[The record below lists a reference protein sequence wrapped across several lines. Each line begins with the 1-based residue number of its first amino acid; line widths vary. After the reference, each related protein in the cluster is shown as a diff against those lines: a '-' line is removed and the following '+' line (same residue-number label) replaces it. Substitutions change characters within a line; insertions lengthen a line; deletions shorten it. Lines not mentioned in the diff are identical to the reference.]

1 MSSASDGAVT
11 VVVIA
16 YNDAANVADA
26 VDSALAQGD
35 VVAEVVVVDDAS
47 TDDTPRVLRQITATE
62 PRVRVVRRT
71 ANSGGC
77 GTPRNDGI
85 EAARSPWVVFL
96 DSDDVLPPKAVDA
109 LLAAGLRHDA
119 DVAAGLCVR
128 RELPSGR
135 ELPWQAELFTA
146 ESAHDGVAARPRTL
160 WDTLSVNKIYRRGF
174 LREKHIRFPD
184 GAAHYEDFVFTARL
198 YAAHPRFAVIPDT
211 VYIWHVRYGTAQA
224 SISLRRDRI
233 TNWQDRVAAHQ
244 QVLDI
249 MRDSGEEEL
258 LTAAQTKFLE
268 HDLAVYL
275 RELPQRAPEYQNQ
288 WWRISREHVRAFG
301 AEAVRRATP
310 AARWRTAVLLGRE
323 RTAAPLVRLAGLAAD
338 PPRLEPPY
346 AGDAERPL
354 WDEAGGADEAVE
366 LDGLA
371 DAALEELPLYVA
383 ATVRAG
389 CRLVLELRL
398 GDLYGRTAQ
407 AGPRHAVVEL
417 RHRLTGRTHQYQ
429 AAWHAADSPR
439 GPHRLH
445 RSRGWKSRAEQLE
458 WRARVVID
466 ASALCERDVITTWD
480 LGATLVFRDG
490 GSVATAVRAGA
501 GLGRRVQVGRR
512 GKVLLLQPYATSS
525 GWLALRV
532 ADGLAGVRRVFAARL
547 RRRIRRG
554 RH

>member
-1 MSSASDGAVT
+1 VASVSGGAVT

-26 VDSALAQGD
+26 VASALAQGD
-35 VVAEVVVVDDAS
+35 AVAEVIVVDDAS
-47 TDDTPRVLRQITATE
+47 TDDTPRVLERIAAAE
-62 PRVRVVRRT
+62 PRLRVIHRD

-85 EAARSPWVVFL
+85 AAARSPWVIFL
-96 DSDDVLPPKAVDA
+96 DSDDVLPPKAADA
-109 LLAAGLRHDA
+109 LLAAALRHDA

-135 ELPWQAELFTA
+135 ELPWQPELFTA
-146 ESAHDGVAARPRTL
+146 ESVHDGLAGRPRTL
-160 WDTLSVNKIYRRGF
+160 WDTLSVNKIYRRDF

-198 YAAHPRFAVIPDT
+198 YAARPRFAVIPDT
-211 VYIWHVRYGTAQA
+211 VYLWHVRYGTAQA

-249 MRDSGEEEL
+249 MQSSGDQEL

-268 HDLAVYL
+268 HDLTVYL
-275 RELPQRAPEYQNQ
+275 RELPQRTPEYQDQ
-288 WWRISREHVRAFG
+288 WWQISREHVRGFS

-323 RTAAPLVRLAGLAAD
+323 RTAARLVRLAGLAAD
-338 PPRLEPPY
+338 PPRLAPPY
-346 AGDAERPL
+346 AGDATHPL
-354 WDEAGGADEAVE
+354 WDEADEADETGGAGEAIE

-371 DAALEELPLYVA
+371 DAALDELPLYVA
-383 ATVRAG
+383 AAVRAG
-389 CRLVLELRL
+389 RRLILELRFA
-398 GDLYGRTAQ
+398 DLYGRTAQ
-407 AGPRHAVVEL
+407 ASPLHAVVEL
-417 RHRLTGRTHQYQ
+417 RHRVSGEAHRYQ
-429 AAWHAADSPR
+429 APWNAAGD
-439 GPHRLH
+439 G
-445 RSRGWKSRAEQLE
+445 
-458 WRARVVID
+458 WRARVAID
-466 ASALCERDVITTWD
+466 ASALCERDAITTWD
-480 LGATLVFRDG
+480 VWATLVFQDG
-490 GSVATAVRAGA
+490 GPVTTAVRAGA

-512 GKVLLLQPYATSS
+512 GQLLLLQPYATSS

-532 ADGLAGVRRVFAARL
+532 ADGLAGVRRVLAGRL
-547 RRRIRRG
+547 RRRVRR
-554 RH
+554 

>member
-1 MSSASDGAVT
+1 MSSASEGHAGAAT

-26 VDSALAQGD
+26 VASALAQGD
-35 VVAEVVVVDDAS
+35 AVAEVVVVDDAS
-47 TDDTPRVLRQITATE
+47 TDDTPQVIERLAAAE

-85 EAARSPWVVFL
+85 DAARSPWVVFL
-96 DSDDVLPPKAVDA
+96 DSDDILPPGAVDA
-109 LLAAGLRHDA
+109 LLAAAVRHDA

-135 ELPWQAELFTA
+135 ELPWQPSLFAA
-146 ESAHDGVAARPRTL
+146 ESVHEGVAARPRTL
-160 WDTLSVNKIYRRGF
+160 WDTLSVNKIYRRDF
-174 LREKHIRFPD
+174 LRERHIRFPD
-184 GAAHYEDFVFTARL
+184 GAAHYEDFVFTGRV
-198 YAAHPRFAVIPDT
+198 YAARPRLAVIPDT
-211 VYIWHVRYGTAQA
+211 VYIWHVRYGTGRA

-249 MRDSGEEEL
+249 MRDSGAQEL

-275 RELPQRAPEYQNQ
+275 RELPQRTPEYQDQ

-323 RTAAPLVRLAGLAAD
+323 RATARLGRLAELAAD
-338 PPRLEPPY
+338 PPRLAPPY
-346 AGDAERPL
+346 AGDAGHPL
-354 WDEAGGADEAVE
+354 WDEPGSAGDAIE

-371 DAALEELPLYVA
+371 GAPLDELPLYVA
-383 ATVRAG
+383 ATVRTG
-389 CRLVLELRL
+389 RRLVVELRL
-398 GDLYGRTAQ
+398 ADLYGRTAQ
-407 AGPRHAVVEL
+407 ARPVRAVVEL
-417 RHRLTGRTHQYQ
+417 RHRVTGKAHQYE
-429 AAWHAADSPR
+429 A
-439 GPHRLH
+439 
-445 RSRGWKSRAEQLE
+445 GWSATGDG
-458 WRARVVID
+458 WRTRVTVD
-466 ASALCERDVITTWD
+466 ASALCERDAITTWD
-480 LGATLVFRDG
+480 VWATLVFREG
-490 GSVATAVRAGA
+490 GPVTTTVRATA

-512 GKVLLLQPYATSS
+512 GQVLLLQPYATSS
-525 GWLALRV
+525 GWLAIRV
-532 ADGLAGVRRVFAARL
+532 ADGLAGARRVLAGRL
-547 RRRIRRG
+547 RRRVRR
-554 RH
+554 